1 MSLRTRV
8 LAGTLLIGVL
18 LSLAAFV
25 VVQSTSDSLLAQL
38 DQQLED
44 AKGPLNRLESLPRP
58 DPDDGGAGPYG
69 EPGGYPDGD
78 PGGQPD
84 GGPRLSSLYVLVC
97 YPDGSQTAISTPDI
111 GDAAL
116 PDIEWPQAWRAAE
129 SRTPYTFDNG
139 EVRLRVLAYPEPG
152 TDGTVVLALPLR
164 SVDATVA
171 RVTAVAWVTTATIL
185 AVLALVTWWVIRLGI
200 RPIKQMTATA
210 SAIAGGELTH
220 RVPEAPAK
228 TEAGALGRSLNG
240 MLSSIEAAFDAR
252 GRSEQRLRRFAADA
266 SHELRTPVTTIR
278 GYAELYRAG
287 GLRGEGELKEAMG
300 RTESEA
306 IRMGRLVDD
315 LLQLAR
321 LDQGRP
327 LERKL
332 VDLTQLAVDA
342 AADAAV
348 RDPGRE
354 ITGPATTAPV
364 IVLGDVDRLRQV
376 ISNLV
381 ANALVHTPAGSPVSI
396 EMRTTGEHGVIQVID
411 SGEGMPPEVEQRAFE
426 RFYRADPARSRHRG
440 GSGLGLSI
448 VESTVTALGGEVDLE
463 TQAGQGLTASVCLP
477 LADLMP

>member
-1 MSLRTRV
+1 MTLRTRV

-25 VVQSTSDSLLAQL
+25 VVQSTSNSLLAQL

-44 AKGPLNRLESLPRP
+44 AQGPLNRLDSLPRP
-58 DPDDGGAGPYG
+58 DPYDGGGGPNG
-69 EPGGYPDGD
+69 E
-78 PGGQPD
+78 PD
-84 GGPRLSSLYVLVC
+84 GGPRLTALYVLIC
-97 YPDGSQTAISTPDI
+97 YPDGTQIAISTPDI
-111 GDAAL
+111 GDSAL

-129 SRTPYTFDNG
+129 TSTPYTFDNG
-139 EVRLRVLAYPEPG
+139 EVRLRLLAYPEPG
-152 TDGTVVLALPLR
+152 SDGAIILALPLR
-164 SVDATVA
+164 PVDATVA
-171 RVTAVAWVTTATIL
+171 RVTAVALLTTAAIL
-185 AVLALVTWWVIRLGI
+185 AVLALVAWWVIRLGI

-210 SAIAGGELTH
+210 SAIAGGDLTH

-287 GLRGEGELKEAMG
+287 GLRGEGELEEAMG

-315 LLQLAR
+315 LLLLAR
-321 LDQGRP
+321 LDQGRA
-327 LERKL
+327 LERRP

-342 AADAAV
+342 ATDASV
-348 RDPGRE
+348 RDPERE
-354 ITGPATTAPV
+354 ITGPAPATPV
-364 IVLGDVDRLRQV
+364 VVLGDVDRLRQV

-396 EMRTTGEHGVIQVID
+396 EVRTTDAYGVLRVID
-411 SGEGMPPEVEQRAFE
+411 HGAGMPPEVEQRAFE

-448 VESTVTALGGEVDLE
+448 VESTVTALGGEVTLE
-463 TQAGQGLTASVCLP
+463 TQAGQGLTATVSLP

>member
-8 LAGTLLIGVL
+8 LAGFLLIGVL

-25 VVQSTSDSLLAQL
+25 VVQSTAASLLVQL

-44 AKGPLNRLESLPRP
+44 ARVPLSRMDDLPS
-58 DPDDGGAGPYG
+58 A
-69 EPGGYPDGD
+69 YPDRGGGGTND
-78 PGGQPD
+78 GQPGARV
-84 GGPRLSSLYVLVC
+84 GGPRLSSVYVVLC
-97 YPDGSQTAISTPDI
+97 CPNGSLAPVANPDI
-111 GDAAL
+111 GHWQL
-116 PDIEWPQAWRAAE
+116 PDIDVAQARRAAE
-129 SRTPYTFDNG
+129 TRTPYTADAG
-139 EVRLRVLAYPEPG
+139 EVRYRIVAYPHVG
-152 TDGTVVLALPLR
+152 TDEIVILALPMR

-171 RVTAVAWVTTATIL
+171 RVTAVAWGTTAAIL
-185 AVLALVTWWVIRLGI
+185 AVLALVAWWVIRLGI

-210 SAIAGGELTH
+210 SAIAGGDLTH

-228 TEAGALGRSLNG
+228 TEAGELGRSLNA
-240 MLSSIEAAFDAR
+240 MLSSIETAFDAR

-287 GLRGEGELKEAMG
+287 GLRGEGELGEAMG

-315 LLQLAR
+315 LLVLAR
-321 LDQGRP
+321 LDQGRALDRQP
-327 LERKL
+327 

-342 AADAAV
+342 ATDAAV
-348 RDPGRE
+348 RDPERE
-354 ITGPATTAPV
+354 ITGPASPDA
-364 IVLGDVDRLRQV
+364 VLVLADADRLRQV

-381 ANALVHTPAGSPVSI
+381 ANALVHTPPGSPVSLDVAV
-396 EMRTTGEHGVIQVID
+396 EGQSGVLRVID

-448 VESTVTALGGEVDLE
+448 VESTVAALDGQVTLRTEP
-463 TQAGQGLTASVCLP
+463 GQGLTATVRLP
-477 LADLMP
+477 LAKSPAAT

>member
-1 MSLRTRV
+1 MSLRARL
-8 LAGTLLIGVL
+8 LAGFLLIGVL

-25 VVQSTSDSLLAQL
+25 VVQSTSASLLAQL

-44 AKGPLNRLESLPRP
+44 AQGPLNRLDELPTP
-58 DPDDGGAGPYG
+58 YGDDGGGGGGGPYG
-69 EPGGYPDGD
+69 GQDGEPNR
-78 PGGQPD
+78 
-84 GGPRLSSLYVLVC
+84 GPRLSSLYVLVC
-97 YPDGSQTAISTPDI
+97 YPDGSQTAVATPDI

-116 PDIEWPQAWRAAE
+116 PNIEWSQAWRAAE
-129 SRTPYTFDNG
+129 LRRPYTFDNG

-171 RVTAVAWVTTATIL
+171 RVTAVALGTTAAIL
-185 AVLALVTWWVIRLGI
+185 AVLALVAWWVIRLGI

-210 SAIAGGELTH
+210 SAIAGGDLTH

-228 TEAGALGRSLNG
+228 TEAGDLGRSLNA
-240 MLSSIEAAFDAR
+240 MLSSIETAFDAR

-287 GLRGEGELKEAMG
+287 GLRDQDELAEAMG

-315 LLQLAR
+315 LLLLAR
-321 LDQGRP
+321 LDQGRALDRQP
-327 LERKL
+327 

-342 AADAAV
+342 AADASV
-348 RDPGRE
+348 RDQDRE
-354 ITGPATTAPV
+354 ITGPASAEPV
-364 IVLGDVDRLRQV
+364 MVLGDVDRLRQV

-381 ANALVHTPAGSPVSI
+381 ANALVHTPAGSPVSLDV
-396 EMRTTGEHGVIQVID
+396 RTDGERGVLRVID

-448 VESTVTALGGEVDLE
+448 VESTVTALGGEVTLE
-463 TQAGQGLTASVCLP
+463 TQAGQGLTATVSLP
-477 LADLMP
+477 LAESPTDPP